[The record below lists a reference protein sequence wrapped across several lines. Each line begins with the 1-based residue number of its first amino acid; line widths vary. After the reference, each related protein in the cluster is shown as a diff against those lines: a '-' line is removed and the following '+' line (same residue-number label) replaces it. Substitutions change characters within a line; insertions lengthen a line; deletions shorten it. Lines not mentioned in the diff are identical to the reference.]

1 VFEFQRDK
9 MRILVAT
16 NVGGLDDNVS
26 MVFARAPTFTIIE
39 AEGNE
44 IKSVDV
50 IPNQFANAVHGA
62 GIQVAQFIASQGVNV
77 VIGGNFGPNVSSIL
91 GQYGIQMIS
100 AQGRVRDV
108 VEKFLKGELTTQ
120 PAGATTMP
128 SPPAAPPMPPMPS
141 MPATPPMPE
150 QSMDERIKM
159 LEKEIARI
167 EDLVKEVKKAIK
179 ELKEE

>member
-1 VFEFQRDK
+1 

-26 MVFARAPTFTIIE
+26 MVFSRAPTFTIIE

-62 GIQVAQFIASQGVNV
+62 GIQVAQFIASQGINV

-108 VEKFLKGELTTQ
+108 VEKFLKGELTAQ
-120 PAGATTMP
+120 PTGMATMP
-128 SPPAAPPMPPMPS
+128 PLPPAP
-141 MPATPPMPE
+141 PATPPAMPAMPPE
-150 QSMDERIKM
+150 QPIEERIKM
-159 LEKEIARI
+159 LEEQIARI
-167 EDLVKEVKKAIK
+167 EDLVNEVKKAIK

>member
-1 VFEFQRDK
+1 

-26 MVFARAPTFTIIE
+26 MVFSRAPKFTIIE

-62 GIQVAQFIASQGVNV
+62 GIQVAQFIASQGINV

-108 VEKFLKGELTTQ
+108 VEKFLKGELTAQ
-120 PAGATTMP
+120 PTGIATMP
-128 SPPAAPPMPPMPS
+128 PPP
-141 MPATPPMPE
+141 PATPPTTPPAMPAMPPE
-150 QSMDERIKM
+150 QPIEERIKM
-159 LEKEIARI
+159 LEEQIARI
-167 EDLVKEVKKAIK
+167 EDLVNEVKKAIK

>member
-1 VFEFQRDK
+1 

-16 NVGGLDDNVS
+16 NVGGLEDSVS

-91 GQYGIQMIS
+91 AQYGIQMVS
-100 AQGRVRDV
+100 AQGKVRDV
-108 VEKFLKGELTTQ
+108 VEKFLKGELTSHPMQTPFSAP
-120 PAGATTMP
+120 PAPPA
-128 SPPAAPPMPPMPS
+128 PPAASPPPPS
-141 MPATPPMPE
+141 MAPPQVSTE
-150 QSMDERIKM
+150 EKIKM
-159 LEKEIARI
+159 LEEQIARI
-167 EDLVKEVKKAIK
+167 EDLVNEVKKALK